1 MRELATY
8 WREKFDWRAQEAAL
22 NACPQYT
29 TEIDGQNV
37 HFLHV
42 RSANP
47 DALPLILTHGW
58 PGSILEF
65 RDVIGHLSA
74 DFHLVIPSIPGF
86 GFSGPTRSK
95 GWDIHRVAR
104 AWAVLMERL
113 GYQRYGAHGG
123 DWGSGI
129 SRALGAIAPA
139 HVVGVHLTYLVT
151 PPRRAGESSVGEPG
165 AGEPDG
171 GEPDGGEP
179 ALSPDDQARLAK
191 IKQLQARQPAYQA
204 LHATRPQTISYALT
218 DSPTGLL
225 AWIAEKFTEWADPR
239 CTITLDQILADVSIY
254 WFTATAG
261 SSARLASESPRG
273 MVPCPVP
280 VGVVVLPYDILQ
292 SVRPLAEQD
301 YDIAGWTLSDAVRP
315 PGGHGAPSVTVR
327 PGRGRCH
334 NVGLMSA
341 MESRSL
347 QKLLQLLSL
356 RTLDD
361 FFERHEVGRDPPDP
375 VVEQVEA
382 TRVAC
387 GVLHVDGKDS
397 QVHEHPP
404 WPGAVDLPHASG
416 RTGHRSGQCLR
427 SRHYCRV

>member
-1 MRELATY
+1 MSAITPFRVEIPQADLDDLHRRLDRVRWPDELPGVGWDLGIPLERVRELASY

-22 NACPQYT
+22 NRHPQYT

-47 DALPLILTHGW
+47 DALPLLLTHGW
-58 PGSILEF
+58 PGSVLEF
-65 RDVIGHLSA
+65 LDVIGPLSA

-86 GFSGPTRSK
+86 GFSGPTQSK

-129 SRALGAIAPA
+129 SRALGAVAPA

-151 PPRRAGESSVGEPG
+151 PPPSAGEPSVGEPSV
-165 AGEPDG
+165 GEPSA
-171 GEPDGGEP
+171 GEP
-179 ALSPDDQARLAK
+179 ALSPGDQARLAK
-191 IKQLQARQPAYQA
+191 IKQLQTRQPAYQA

-239 CTITLDQILADVSIY
+239 STITLDQILADVSIY

-261 SSARLASESPRG
+261 SSARLANESPRG

-292 SVRPLAEQD
+292 SVRPLAERD
-301 YDIAGWTLSDAVRP
+301 YDIVHWTEFDR
-315 PGGHGAPSVTVR
+315 GGHFS
-327 PGRGRCH
+327 
-334 NVGLMSA
+334 GL
-341 MESRSL
+341 EVPD
-347 QKLLQLLSL
+347 LLAADI
-356 RTLDD
+356 RD
-361 FFERHEVGRDPPDP
+361 FFRKL
-375 VVEQVEA
+375 QV
-382 TRVAC
+382 
-387 GVLHVDGKDS
+387 
-397 QVHEHPP
+397 P
-404 WPGAVDLPHASG
+404 
-416 RTGHRSGQCLR
+416 
-427 SRHYCRV
+427 

>member
-1 MRELATY
+1 MSAITPFHVEIPQADLDDLHERLDRVRWPDELTGVGWDLGIPLERMHELATY

-65 RDVIGHLSA
+65 RDVIGPLSA

-151 PPRRAGESSVGEPG
+151 PPRSAGEPG
-165 AGEPDG
+165 AGEL
-171 GEPDGGEP
+171 
-179 ALSPDDQARLAK
+179 ALSPGDQARLAK

-218 DSPTGLL
+218 DSPAGLL

-301 YDIAGWTLSDAVRP
+301 YDIVHWTEFDR
-315 PGGHGAPSVTVR
+315 GGHFS
-327 PGRGRCH
+327 
-334 NVGLMSA
+334 GL
-341 MESRSL
+341 EVPD
-347 QKLLQLLSL
+347 LLAADI
-356 RTLDD
+356 RD
-361 FFERHEVGRDPPDP
+361 FFHKLQAP
-375 VVEQVEA
+375 
-382 TRVAC
+382 
-387 GVLHVDGKDS
+387 
-397 QVHEHPP
+397 
-404 WPGAVDLPHASG
+404 
-416 RTGHRSGQCLR
+416 
-427 SRHYCRV
+427 